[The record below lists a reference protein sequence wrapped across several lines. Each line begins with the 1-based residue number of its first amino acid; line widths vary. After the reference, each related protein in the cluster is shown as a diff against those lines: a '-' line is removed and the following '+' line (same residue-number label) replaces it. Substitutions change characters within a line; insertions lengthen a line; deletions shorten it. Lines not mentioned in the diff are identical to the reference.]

1 MLDMNRLK
9 VGTVISYEG
18 APYVVTFS
26 QHVQMGRGSAVLR
39 TKLRNLLSG
48 AVLERTFKHGD
59 KIGEADLVRTR
70 VNFLYRDE
78 GQLHFMDTKSFEQ
91 FSFSQGQLGNTA
103 NFCKESSDVD
113 VMYFEGKPVSIEL
126 PKKIAFQVT
135 QTEPAV
141 RGNTAQ
147 GNVMKPAT
155 LETGYVV
162 QVPIFIQE
170 GDTVIVNTD
179 TGTYVERG

>member
-1 MLDMNRLK
+1 MNSLK

-39 TKLRNLLSG
+39 TKLRNLLSSQ
-48 AVLERTFKHGD
+48 VLEHTFKHGD
-59 KIGEADLVRTR
+59 KIDEADLIRTR
-70 VNFLYRDE
+70 ANFLYRDKDE
-78 GQLHFMDTKSFEQ
+78 FYFMDTKTFEQ
-91 FSFSQGQLGNTA
+91 FALSIEQLGHLA
-103 NFCKESSDVD
+103 SFCRENSDVD
-113 VMYFEGKPVSIEL
+113 VMYYEGKPVSLEL
-126 PKKIAFQVT
+126 PKKIAFKIV

-162 QVPIFIQE
+162 QVPIFLKE
-170 GDTVIVNTD
+170 GDTVIVNTEI
-179 TGTYVERG
+179 GNYVERA